1 MRHCPRARAGR
12 YYFHAYCDRYKNTV
26 TVIQSNGRYFGGTN
40 VGAWNQRSSA
50 NSQYQML
57 FSLTLNQALKQ
68 TSTLSNTIMYRSGSF
83 GPFVSAQQQQQQQ
96 MLALHKR
103 LAFVLRVARS
113 NVYDSYRMSS
123 CRMSDVP
130 SLWPS
135 PRSGDT
141 APLTTAICT
150 CTPTCTETAIRSARI
165 TNSRRVTAATM
176 PRWHSAARLALRIK
190 RFKRTRWRP
199 ITTSDGT

>member
-83 GPFVSAQQQQQQQ
+83 GPFVSAHQQQQQQQQ
-96 MLALHKR
+96 MLALHKKVGISSEGCTLECVR
-103 LAFVLRVARS
+103 LVPYELVSNERCPLAVALASQWGYGSTYYGDLYMHTNLYGNCYTLGSHYEQPKGYSGYNAKVAFCGTAS
-113 NVYDSYRMSS
+113 SSYQAFQANEM
-123 CRMSDVP
+123 
-130 SLWPS
+130 
-135 PRSGDT
+135 
-141 APLTTAICT
+141 
-150 CTPTCTETAIRSARI
+150 ETYYYE
-165 TNSRRVTAATM
+165 
-176 PRWHSAARLALRIK
+176 
-190 RFKRTRWRP
+190 
-199 ITTSDGT
+199 